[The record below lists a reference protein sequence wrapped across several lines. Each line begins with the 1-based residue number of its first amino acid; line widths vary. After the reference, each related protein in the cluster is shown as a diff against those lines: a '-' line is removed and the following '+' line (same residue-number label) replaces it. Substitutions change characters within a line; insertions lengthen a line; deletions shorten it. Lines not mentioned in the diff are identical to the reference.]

1 MEYGLPK
8 TVNVGGVDYDI
19 RSDFRAV
26 LDIYAALND
35 ADLEPDV
42 RAYEVLHIFYTDA
55 DAIPDEEQQEAV
67 DKCLTFLQGG
77 HQQPRTGAKEPR
89 LIDWEQDYPL
99 IVGPVNRVLGQ
110 EVRALDYMHWWTFLD
125 AYYEIGDCLFA
136 QIVSIRDK
144 ISKGKSLDK
153 TDREFYRRNKDLIDI
168 KQAVSHEE
176 QATLNAWLH
185 PAKKGGLDDAER

>member
-8 TVNVGGVDYDI
+8 KVNVGGVDYDI

-35 ADLEPDV
+35 PDLEPDV
-42 RAYEVLHIFYTDA
+42 RAYEVLHIFYVDA

-77 HQQPRTGAKEPR
+77 HQQPRADRKEPR
-89 LIDWEQDYPL
+89 LIDWEKDYPL

-136 QIVSIRDK
+136 QVVSIRDK

-168 KQAVSHEE
+168 KQVVSHEE
-176 QATLNAWLH
+176 QATMNAWLH
-185 PAKKGGLDDAER
+185 PAKEGGTSDAER